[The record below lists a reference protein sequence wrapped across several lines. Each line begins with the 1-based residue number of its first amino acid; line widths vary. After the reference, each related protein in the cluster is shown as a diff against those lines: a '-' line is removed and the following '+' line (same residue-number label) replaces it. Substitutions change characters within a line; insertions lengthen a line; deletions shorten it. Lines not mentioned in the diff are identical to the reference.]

1 MIVSINA
8 GRPPEATVPVSFAP
22 GEAAQV
28 DFGAGPMLPDAD
40 GVLRRTWAFAIT
52 RLNFAARDTTTLQLN
67 KPPTRHLSRM

>member
-1 MIVSINA
+1 
-8 GRPPEATVPVSFAP
+8 
-22 GEAAQV
+22 
-28 DFGAGPMLPDAD
+28 MLPDAD